1 MEATVPAGN
10 SEKNTNQVVEEMSLY
25 QDLGNATGHQQNHSG
40 IMSDKVLLFTD

>member
-25 QDLGNATGHQQNHSG
+25 QDLGNATEQNHSG